1 MPLFTFCCSNGHS
14 FDALRG
20 RDSSSLPCPECALP
34 AERQSVYRIGVTGFA
49 VTPLDQRQ
57 YNLREYQE
65 ATGELSYQHERAV
78 DATQNAN
85 LPTPPLWQMA
95 KARAKKLQKLG
106 VKDSSQLK
114 DVRV

>member
-1 MPLFTFCCSNGHS
+1 M
-14 FDALRG
+14 
-20 RDSSSLPCPECALP
+20 
-34 AERQSVYRIGVTGFA
+34 YRIGVTGFA

-57 YNLREYQE
+57 YNLKEYQE

-78 DATQNAN
+78 DASQNQS
-85 LPTPPLWQMA
+85 LSTPPLWQMA